1 MRAFL
6 LISHGP
12 LSQAMKESVQMIAG
26 VHANLFTASLSYDDS
41 PESFAAKLAEIEPH
55 LEVYKEIIIFS
66 DLFGGSPG
74 NTAVQRYLTDS
85 RVTLISGM
93 NFPMILTALLE
104 AESTIPYLIQTGK
117 DGIVDIKSVLAKL
130 RDDDE

>member
-1 MRAFL
+1 MRAFI

-12 LSQAMKESVQMIAG
+12 LAQAMKESVQMIAG
-26 VHANLFTASLSYDDS
+26 VHANLFTASLNYDDS
-41 PESFAAKLAEIEPH
+41 PESFAKKLAELEPQ

-74 NTAVQRYLTDS
+74 NTAVQRYVADA
-85 RVTLISGM
+85 RVTLISGL

-104 AESTIPYLIQTGK
+104 TDADVPYLIQTGK
-117 DGIVDIKSVLAKL
+117 DGILDVKAMLATMV
-130 RDDDE
+130 DDDE

>member
-1 MRAFL
+1 MRAFI

-12 LSQAMKESVQMIAG
+12 LAQSMKESVQMIAG

-41 PESFAAKLAEIEPH
+41 PESFAQKLAEIEPH

-74 NTAVQRYLTDS
+74 NTAVQRYINDP

-93 NFPMILTALLE
+93 NFPMLLTALLE
-104 AESTIPYLIQTGK
+104 AEAELPYLIQTGK
-117 DGIVDIKSVLAKL
+117 DGIVDIKAVLATMT
-130 RDDDE
+130 DDDE

>member
-1 MRAFL
+1 MRAFI

-12 LSQAMKESVQMIAG
+12 LAQSMKESVQMIAG

-41 PESFAAKLAEIEPH
+41 PESFAQKLAEIEPH

-74 NTAVQRYLTDS
+74 NTAVQRYINDP

-93 NFPMILTALLE
+93 NFPMLLTALLE
-104 AESTIPYLIQTGK
+104 AEAELPYMIQTGK
-117 DGIVDIKSVLAKL
+117 DGIVDIKAFLATMA
-130 RDDDE
+130 DDDE

>member
-1 MRAFL
+1 MRAFI

-12 LSQAMKESVQMIAG
+12 LAQSMKESVQMIAG

-41 PESFAAKLAEIEPH
+41 PESFALKLAEIEPH

-74 NTAVQRYLTDS
+74 NTAVQRYLNDS
-85 RVTLISGM
+85 RVTLVSGM
-93 NFPMILTALLE
+93 NFPMLLTALLE
-104 AESTIPYLIQTGK
+104 TDAQLPYLIQTGK
-117 DGIVDIKSVLAKL
+117 DGIVDIKAVLATMA
-130 RDDDE
+130 DDDE